1 MTTTTRICRKYTRT
15 QSVRNLETVRLEY
28 TLPSLL
34 VYWKRDCFR
43 KTNNSSV
50 SNPSKIS
57 VVSVIQN
64 LKTYYSY
71 FNLVKI
77 LIPSLLKHI
86 HDRPTPTNTPCPW
99 KTLTPSSFKQ
109 TPLQFHHIKAYP
121 KNKNA
126 ILISKF
132 YRTRTIKAESLC

>member
-1 MTTTTRICRKYTRT
+1 MTTTTRICRKKTRT
-15 QSVRNLETVRLEY
+15 QYVRNHETVRLEY

-43 KTNNSSV
+43 KTNISSA
-50 SNPSKIS
+50 SNPMKIN
-57 VVSVIQN
+57 VFFAIQN
-64 LKTYYSY
+64 LETYYSY

-77 LIPSLLKHI
+77 LIPPQLKHI

-109 TPLQFHHIKAYP
+109 TPLQFHHIKAYQ
-121 KNKNA
+121 K
-126 ILISKF
+126 
-132 YRTRTIKAESLC
+132 IKMQSWYQNSIEQEP